1 MSAKTLMSAKTTITG
16 YLFASLLL
24 SASLF
29 WSAGCEQG
37 STPQQDIPAAEQ
49 PAEQPADDGDALVT
63 VTPGS
68 VSAQGDES
76 VMQSRQNAITRAI
89 ERISPAVVGITVTSV
104 EQTRF
109 TDPFF
114 DPFFLPHLER
124 EFTSLGSGFILNK
137 EGYVVT
143 NEHVI
148 GQNSRSIRVVMSD
161 GKTYTANLVG
171 SDEFTDI
178 ALLKIE
184 ADETFPFVELGDSD
198 QVIVGEWAI
207 ALGNPFGLF
216 DDGKPTVTVGVV
228 SAVQRNFRPDPRD
241 PRIYLDMIQTDAA
254 INRGNSGGP
263 LVNSD
268 GKVIGM
274 NTFIFTGGT
283 SAGFVGLSFAIPS
296 NRAAKIINQLAES
309 HEVVLSFDMGI
320 SVRSIDRL
328 TALQY
333 NLPSLGLLVISVNRD
348 GPAFEAGVRPGD
360 VITRIGNDM
369 IYGEMH
375 ARALLGEYAEGNRMT
390 IELVRGGTRYE
401 TNILLRRRV
410 AAEQ

>member
-1 MSAKTLMSAKTTITG
+1 MMSAITVMSANKTIAGT
-16 YLFASLLL
+16 LFMSALLAASLL
-24 SASLF
+24 
-29 WSAGCEQG
+29 WSTGCEQG
-37 STPQQDIPAAEQ
+37 DAPQNDIPV
-49 PAEQPADDGDALVT
+49 AEQPADDGDVLVK

-104 EQTRF
+104 EQARF

-124 EFTSLGSGFILNK
+124 EFTSLGSGFIINK

-178 ALLKIE
+178 ALLRIE
-184 ADETFPFVELGDSD
+184 ADETFPFVEFGDSD
-198 QVIVGEWAI
+198 EVIVGEWAI

-268 GKVIGM
+268 GNVIGM

-309 HEVVLSFDMGI
+309 REVVLTFDMGI

-375 ARALLGEYAEGNRMT
+375 ARALLGEYAEGDRMT

-410 AAEQ
+410 AASQ

>member
-1 MSAKTLMSAKTTITG
+1 MSTRTTFTG
-16 YLFASLLL
+16 YLIITALMLSLLI
-24 SASLF
+24 
-29 WSAGCEQG
+29 WSAACEEG
-37 STPQQDIPAAEQ
+37 ADSTGPAAPVEV
-49 PAEQPADDGDALVT
+49 DDHDEDDETLVKL
-63 VTPGS
+63 TPGS
-68 VSAQGDES
+68 VSVEGDRS
-76 VMQSRQNAITRAI
+76 VILSRENAITRAI
-89 ERISPAVVGITVTSV
+89 EQVSPSVVGVTVTSV
-104 EQTRF
+104 EQARF

-124 EFTSLGSGFILNK
+124 EFTNLGSGFIVSPS
-137 EGYVVT
+137 GYVVT

-148 GQNSRSIRVVMSD
+148 GKNIRSISVVMSD
-161 GKTYTANLVG
+161 GRTYSANLVG

-184 ADETFPFVELGDSD
+184 SDDTFPYVEFGDSEE
-198 QVIVGEWAI
+198 VIVGEWAI

-283 SAGFVGLSFAIPS
+283 SAGFVGLSFAIPA

-309 HEVVLSFDMGI
+309 GDVALTFDLGI
-320 SVRSIDRL
+320 EVRSIDRL
-328 TALQY
+328 TAIQY
-333 NLPSLGLLVISVNRD
+333 NLPSLGLLVTSVNRD
-348 GPAFEAGVRPGD
+348 GPAYEAGVRPGD
-360 VITRIGNDM
+360 VITRIGTDM
-369 IYGEMH
+369 VYGTMH
-375 ARALLGEYAEGNRMT
+375 ARALLGEYNEGEQMT
-390 IELVRGGTRYE
+390 IELVRRGTRYE
-401 TNILLRRRV
+401 TSILLRRKV
-410 AAEQ
+410 TVDEMN

>member
-1 MSAKTLMSAKTTITG
+1 MMSAKTVFSARTTIAGT
-16 YLFASLLL
+16 LFMAALL
-24 SASLF
+24 AAPLF
-29 WSAGCEQG
+29 FSAGCEQG
-37 STPQQDIPAAEQ
+37 DAPQQDIAAAEQ
-49 PAEQPADDGDALVT
+49 PAEDGDVLVK
-63 VTPGS
+63 VTQGS

-89 ERISPAVVGITVTSV
+89 ERISPAVVGVTVTSV
-104 EQTRF
+104 EQARF

-124 EFTSLGSGFILNK
+124 EFTSLGSGFIINK

-184 ADETFPFVELGDSD
+184 SDENFPFVEFGDSD
-198 QVIVGEWAI
+198 EVIVGEWAI

-375 ARALLGEYAEGNRMT
+375 ARALLGEYSEGDRMT

-410 AAEQ
+410 AAGQ

>member
-1 MSAKTLMSAKTTITG
+1 MYTRLPKPFLLVAA
-16 YLFASLLL
+16 LLL
-24 SASLF
+24 VTLLF
-29 WSAGCEQG
+29 FTAGCEQRGG
-37 STPQQDIPAAEQ
+37 SDSGGDDAGGELHQLPEDQD
-49 PAEQPADDGDALVT
+49 DLLVR
-63 VTPGS
+63 VLSG
-68 VSAQGDES
+68 QGIQNGVDS
-76 VMQSRQNAITRAI
+76 ILLSRQNAITRAI

-104 EQTRF
+104 EQARF

-124 EFTSLGSGFILNK
+124 EFTSLGSGFIISPD
-137 EGYVVT
+137 GYVVT

-148 GQNSRSIRVVMSD
+148 GKNSRSIRVVMSD
-161 GKTYTANLVG
+161 GMTYTANLIG

-178 ALLKIE
+178 ALLKI
-184 ADETFPFVELGDSD
+184 DSDNTFPYVEFGDSD
-198 QVIVGEWAI
+198 EVIVGEWAI

-296 NRAAKIINQLAES
+296 NRAAKIINELAERRQ
-309 HEVVLSFDMGI
+309 VVLTFDLGI
-320 SVRSIDRL
+320 TVRSIDRL
-328 TALQY
+328 TALQF
-333 NLPSLGLLVISVNRD
+333 NLPSLGLLVMSVNRD

-360 VITRIGNDM
+360 VITRIGSDM
-369 IYGEMH
+369 VYGDMH
-375 ARALLGEYAEGNRMT
+375 ARALLHEYSEGDRMT
-390 IELVRGGTRYE
+390 IELVRAGTRYE
-401 TNILLRRRV
+401 TSILLRRRV
-410 AAEQ
+410 SAAELTP